1 MLDHTSAVIN
11 SIAIHQVGNK
21 SNEGLLN
28 CSHSLSSIPT
38 SDLERTLVN
47 YFLSGFKTPDLFSFH
62 HDTSLSLNEIY
73 TYVAAIFEAQTPTGF
88 LTQSINIATHLFN
101 CSTHPKI
108 KSGDIYVIH
117 FQDCA
122 WKSERVNAIGIFK
135 TENKDNFVKL
145 YESGE
150 GSFEIMVDHGV
161 SLKKLDKGCLI
172 METNEG
178 TGYDVLQITE
188 VNDRQYW
195 TDSFLS
201 IKPQKDSFNVTK
213 QFIETYHDFV
223 KNELPKDFEVERAD
237 QISLLNS
244 SKSYFKEADDFQFE
258 DFGQK
263 VLKDPQIVDKFKTYV
278 EETHADISDVML
290 DDFEIS
296 KPAITSQ
303 NKFFKSVIKLDRNF
317 HIYVHGNS
325 EMMEKGFDAK
335 TGKSY
340 YKLFFEEEN

>member
-1 MLDHTSAVIN
+1 MLDFTNAVIN

-28 CSHSLSSIPT
+28 CSNSLSSIPT
-38 SDLERTLVN
+38 SDLEKTLVN

-62 HDTSLSLNEIY
+62 HDTSLSLNEIF
-73 TYVAAIFEAQTPTGF
+73 TYAGSVFGDETPNGF
-88 LTQSINIATHLFN
+88 LAQSINIATHLFN

-108 KSGDIYVIH
+108 KVGDLYVVH

-122 WKSERVNAIGIFK
+122 WKGMAVNAIGIFK
-135 TENKDNFVKL
+135 TENKDNFFKL
-145 YESGE
+145 YETE
-150 GSFEIMVDHGV
+150 DGSFEIIVDNGV
-161 SLKKLDKGCLI
+161 NLKKLDKGCLI
-172 METNEG
+172 MESNEG
-178 TGYDVLQITE
+178 TGYDVLQITD

-195 TDSFLS
+195 SDSFLG

-223 KNELPKDFEVERAD
+223 KNELPKDFEVERSD

-244 SKSYFKEADDFQFE
+244 SKSYFKDAENFQFDDFE
-258 DFGQK
+258 EK
-263 VLKDPQIVDKFKTYV
+263 VIKDKQVSQKFKSYV
-278 EETHADISDVML
+278 EESHPTISDVML

-296 KPAITSQ
+296 KPAITTQ

-317 HIYVHGNS
+317 SLYVHGNAD
-325 EMMEKGFDAK
+325 MMEKGFDAK
-335 TGKSY
+335 TGKHY